1 MKRNLVFIIP
11 SFLLLAFLA
20 FKPPAIGPEKGN
32 VIVTTEATVTTSTKP
47 QLRDFDEEGKEPDHF
62 DDHRKYEE
70 ENVIVTTETTVTP
83 STKPQLRDIDDD
95 REHEEREHDFGVN
108 EIHGH
113 EHHDDD
119 LDEDSSHEDD

>member
-32 VIVTTEATVTTSTKP
+32 VIVTTEA
-47 QLRDFDEEGKEPDHF
+47 
-62 DDHRKYEE
+62 
-70 ENVIVTTETTVTP
+70 TVTP